1 MKSLRTSLET
11 TIRPRLLVVAARHAM
26 CEYRRDTLLPKL
38 LELPLAS
45 ALPPV
50 HDAVQRLTIIEAM
63 MDHARRRHEAGW
75 RAADHVLVMAALMSE
90 TRSLRDIQTPPLQGL
105 MAVCADTDAV

>member
-38 LELPLAS
+38 LELPFAS
-45 ALPPV
+45 VLPPV
-50 HDAVQRLTIIEAM
+50 HDAVQRLTLIEAM

-90 TRSLRDIQTPPLQGL
+90 TRSLKDMQIAPLHGTLGL
-105 MAVCADTDAV
+105 RAKAGAD

>member
-26 CEYRRDTLLPKL
+26 CEYRRDTILPKL
-38 LELPLAS
+38 LELPVSS
-45 ALPPV
+45 ALPPA
-50 HDAVQRLTIIEAM
+50 HDTVQRLTVIEAV

-90 TRSLRDIQTPPLQGL
+90 TQSLRDIQTLTLHGSDL
-105 MAVCADTDAV
+105 HAREC